1 MIRNNKPADLVTSS
15 TRNPSPNRVFTRI
28 LRALK
33 PHIEIYWKDY
43 QQHLAR
49 AIIPTRTGIGYT
61 IDLSFDDDAQHL
73 RFLAVLPAADCSVPP
88 RVNCLL
94 HMQIALCKLGNV
106 CFDAEQRKLY
116 VQSCN
121 VLPDGK
127 SVDFIIPAMV
137 QDFQSMLEDERLAS
151 LLN

>member
-1 MIRNNKPADLVTSS
+1 MIRHNPINPVPNAKS
-15 TRNPSPNRVFTRI
+15 NPSPSRVFTRI

-33 PHIEIYWKDY
+33 PQIDIFWEDY

-49 AIIPTRTGIGYT
+49 GIITTQTGIGYT
-61 IDLSFDDDAQHL
+61 IELSFDDDAQHL
-73 RFLAVLPAADCSVPP
+73 RFLAVLPAADCSVLP
-88 RVNCLL
+88 RVHCLF
-94 HMQIALCKLGNV
+94 HMQIACGKLGNV
-106 CFDAEQRKLY
+106 CFDPEQCELN

-121 VLPDGK
+121 ILPDGK
-127 SVDFIIPAMV
+127 SVDFIVPAMV